1 MSTKEQLEAQITELR
16 DALDTAAD
24 KPLRKVFFSKYS
36 GFYILIY
43 TVVIGVIGF
52 LIGRGG

>member
-1 MSTKEQLEAQITELR
+1 MTKEQLEAQITELR